1 MQTTSS
7 TVRLELLGGALLHVP
22 ERKAW
27 KLERKT
33 AALLAF
39 LTLEGG
45 TARSRLAGL
54 LWPDS
59 IESTARNNLSQVSRR
74 LREGAGIALLTGD
87 DRLSL
92 SPELSID
99 ASILELEAFA
109 GNDESVL
116 GFTGELLEG
125 LDYDDCP
132 EFQDWLLLKRENF
145 LGLRRDAHLR
155 RSKAAEQAGQPRL
168 ALEHA
173 NQVLELDPVSEVAHR
188 HVMRLHYQNGDRGAA
203 LNAFER
209 CKQTLEQ
216 ELGVPPLPETLA
228 LAEAISH
235 GATVEQTI
243 LARLE
248 IPLTVLRPP
257 VLIGREHEWAQLEQ
271 AWNQGLQIVIY
282 GEPGIGKSR
291 LLFDFATSHGSHL
304 LLEGRPGDRNVS
316 FSSYARSLRRVL
328 SQYPTLELED
338 WVRSELSRLLPEL
351 TSTAPAPLQSQEEK
365 LRFFEAIACALETIC
380 QQQVLSSMVVDDLQF
395 MDAASLEAHEYIVTR
410 LTPTGLRFLNAHRT
424 NELPDTLEERIQ
436 TEIGT
441 GTTTRLEIKPLEAEQ
456 VSRWITSLEI
466 SAASDLGRRLVK
478 HTGGNPMF
486 MLETI
491 KSLLETNQ
499 LAQNAALPTPTR
511 VGALIRQRL
520 ERLSSSALRLAR
532 VAAITGTDY
541 SLGLAA
547 KILETNALDLSEIA
561 GELEQAQ
568 LMIAERFAHDLIF
581 EAVRTDTP
589 KSIATFVHQQTAT
602 HLENSQA
609 EPARIAHHWIE
620 AGQPI
625 NAVSHLENAV
635 VKAVEQYQLREIV
648 KHATQ
653 AATILEQANKPET
666 AWEFWTRVRD
676 TMRELAVGDELEVV
690 IQALHRTASTPTQR
704 AETLE
709 AECEMWINRGNL
721 SKAKRIADQS
731 MEVARELDDLHV
743 LELAE
748 ANLGKIAW
756 MQGKSTQAAT
766 HFATSNEYGRLLLQQ
781 RIDLDAPQDEINR
794 AKAGLAMGFANHAI
808 ILDNFGRYAES
819 ELEHKQAVE
828 MLREVR
834 DMITLNQELSN
845 ISITLLDQGRTR
857 EAIVY
862 LEEANKNAASLTE
875 STIGT
880 ISQYCTTSD
889 AYLMLDQYTL
899 ALEYANRARGIAE
912 QAQHPHLHATLIRL
926 GTLHRILGAVEQ
938 AKDFFET
945 SRISIMEN
953 ITFRNP
959 LARQY
964 AVLLL
969 EQNEDASAMVLEA
982 LTVLS
987 KSEHVFRWYKTHL
1000 ELLAC
1005 LTPAERMPII
1015 NETLKKPALQSMK
1028 SLHILALT
1036 RGAQTQLEFGKPK
1049 KALDF
1054 SQRAIDLLKNYE
1066 PDLQR
1071 AEVLLAHQRALEANN
1086 HPDATAHLERTLAW
1100 LRDVADNH
1108 VPPEYRQSFLER
1120 NPHNAAILELA
1131 RNAGLEIS

>member
-7 TVRLELLGGALLHVP
+7 TVRLELLGGALLHAP
-22 ERKAW
+22 ERKTW

-33 AALLAF
+33 AGLLAF

-45 TARSRLAGL
+45 TTRSRLAGL

-74 LREGAGIALLTGD
+74 LREGAGIALLIGD

-92 SPELSID
+92 SPELGID
-99 ASILELEAFA
+99 ASNLELEAFS
-109 GNDESVL
+109 GNDETVL

-125 LDYDDCP
+125 LEYDDCP
-132 EFQDWLLLKRENF
+132 EFQDWLLIKREGF
-145 LGLRRDAHLR
+145 LALRRDAHLR
-155 RSKAAEQAGQPRL
+155 RSRAAEQAGQSRL

-173 NQVLELDPVSEVAHR
+173 SEVLELDPVSEVAHR

-209 CKQTLEQ
+209 CKQVLEQ

-228 LAEAISH
+228 LAEAISA
-235 GATVEQTI
+235 GTTVHQAVP
-243 LARLE
+243 ARLE

-257 VLIGREHEWAQLEQ
+257 VLIGRESEWAQLEQ
-271 AWNQGLQIVIY
+271 AWNQGMQIVIC

-291 LLFDFATSHGSHL
+291 LLFDFAASHGQHL
-304 LLEGRPGDRNVS
+304 LLEGRPGDTNVS
-316 FSSYARSLRRVL
+316 FSSYARSLRRAI
-328 SQYPTLELED
+328 SQYPTLEFED

-351 TSTAPAPLQSQEEK
+351 TNTAPAPLQNQEEK

-380 QQQVLSSMVVDDLQF
+380 QQQVLSSIVVDDLQF

-424 NELPDTLEERIQ
+424 NELPESLEERIQ

-441 GTTTRLEIKPLEAEQ
+441 GTTARIEIKALEAEQ
-456 VSRWITSLEI
+456 VARWITSLEI
-466 SAASDLGRRLVK
+466 NAPDLSTRLVK

-499 LAQNAALPTPTR
+499 LAQNTALPTPTR
-511 VGALIRQRL
+511 VGTLIRQRL
-520 ERLSSSALRLAR
+520 ERLNPNALRLAR

-568 LMIAERFAHDLIF
+568 LMTSGRFAHDLIF
-581 EAVRTDTP
+581 EAVQAGTP
-589 KSIATFVHQQTAT
+589 KSIATFVHTQTAI
-602 HLENSQA
+602 HLETSDA

-620 AGQPI
+620 AGQPM
-625 NAVSHLENAV
+625 NAVSHLEKATH
-635 VKAVEQYQLREIV
+635 KAVEQYQLREII
-648 KHATQ
+648 KHATR
-653 AATILEQANKPET
+653 AAEIHEQANNPEA
-666 AWEFWTRVRD
+666 AWEFWTQVRD
-676 TMRELAVGDELEVV
+676 VTRELTVGNELEVV
-690 IQALHRTASTPTQR
+690 IHALHRTASTPMQR
-704 AETLE
+704 VETLD
-709 AECEMWINRGNL
+709 AECQMWVNQGNL
-721 SKAKRIADQS
+721 SKAKRIAEQA
-731 MEVARELDDLHV
+731 MEAAREIDDLHV

-748 ANLGKIAW
+748 NNLGTIAW
-756 MQGKSTQAAT
+756 MQGKSTQAAA
-766 HFATSNEYGRLLLQQ
+766 HYATSNEYGRLLLQQ
-781 RIDLDAPQDEINR
+781 RIDLGASQDEINR
-794 AKAGLAMGFANHAI
+794 AKSGLAMGIANHAV
-808 ILDNFGRYAES
+808 ILDNFGRYAEA
-819 ELEHKQAVE
+819 ELEHKQAIE
-828 MLREVR
+828 MLRDVR

-857 EAIVY
+857 EAIAY
-862 LEEANKNAASLTE
+862 LQEANNNAASLTE
-875 STIGT
+875 STMGT
-880 ISQYCTTSD
+880 ISQYATTSD
-889 AYLMLDQYTL
+889 AYLMLEEYTL
-899 ALEYANRARGIAE
+899 ALEYANRGRGIAE
-912 QAQHPHLHATLIRL
+912 QAQHVNLHAMLIRL
-926 GTLHRILGAVEQ
+926 GTLYRILGAVEQ
-938 AKDFFET
+938 AKYCFEMGQSLNMDGT
-945 SRISIMEN
+945 
-953 ITFRNP
+953 TFRNS
-959 LARQY
+959 LNRQY

-969 EQNEDASAMVLEA
+969 EQHEDASAMALEA
-982 LTVLS
+982 LTTLS

-1000 ELLAC
+1000 ELLSFLA
-1005 LTPAERMPII
+1005 PSERMPIV

-1054 SQRAIDLLKNYE
+1054 SQRAIELLEDYE

-1071 AEVLLAHQRALEANN
+1071 AELLLAHQRALEANH
-1086 HPDATAHLERTLAW
+1086 HPDAPAHLERTLAW
-1100 LRDVADNH
+1100 LLEVADNN
-1108 VPPEYRQSFLER
+1108 VPAEYRQSFLER

-1131 RNAGLEIS
+1131 RNAGL